1 MNITRSMIKSIDIK
15 ASKLKVFNFVSNP
28 MNWPKWA
35 VINLQSVDY
44 GSDGWFKMITRRGIG
59 DLKLHL
65 DKEMGIFDHTWK
77 DLQASWIVPICI
89 FCIDLLKFF

>member
-1 MNITRSMIKSIDIK
+1 
-15 ASKLKVFNFVSNP
+15 

-35 VINLQSVDY
+35 VVNLQSVDY
-44 GSDGWFKMITRRGIG
+44 GSEGWFKMITRRGAG

-77 DLQASWIVPICI
+77 DLQASWIVPARVVSNGDGATVMITFFQPQAMNDQEFDI
-89 FCIDLLKFF
+89 AMKDMDID